1 MFIYSLS
8 GLELKDTGQQAV
20 EIEENETTARS
31 ATYQVFG
38 RFFAGADDEH
48 YEMATSDQWTKEFAT
63 AVELLSFDFDPGSAP
78 SADSVSKDDY
88 LAEFARVFQGT
99 PAIIIAGSHFDD
111 AEQNL
116 AEVVR
121 FYEYFGLQAGDES
134 DRPPDHLGTECDFM
148 QFVTFKEAAS
158 PSERLAGS
166 YRRAQLD
173 FHDRQLSLW
182 IPGFTEKVSA
192 AGTLD
197 VFNWAAERLAAFV
210 AADHA
215 HIREV
220 TGG

>member
-38 RFFAGADDEH
+38 RFFGGADGEH
-48 YEMATSDQWTKEFAT
+48 YDMACSGQWTKELET
-63 AVELLSFDFDPGSAP
+63 AVELLSFEFDPGTAP
-78 SADSVSKDDY
+78 LADGITKDDY
-88 LAEFARVFQGT
+88 CSQFTTVFEGSPALVSAGT
-99 PAIIIAGSHFDD
+99 HFDD
-111 AEQNL
+111 PDGNL

-121 FYEYFGLQAGDES
+121 FYEYFGLQAGDDS
-134 DRPPDHLGTECDFM
+134 GRAPDHLGTECDFM
-148 QFVTFKEAAS
+148 QFITFKEAAS
-158 PSERLAGS
+158 PSDRLAGS

-182 IPGFTEKVSA
+182 IPSFAEKTA
-192 AGTLD
+192 AADPLAT
-197 VFNWAAERLAAFV
+197 FAWAADRLAAFV

-215 HIREV
+215 YIREV
-220 TGG
+220 QGG